1 MEHVILWVNDTQSR
15 VSDTILLHFKSAAS
29 LAKARKKD
37 DQRTS
42 KGQPVPFKH
51 ENLQLENSIRCT
63 IFGFFW
69 NHLRNLLLTLSKF
82 EQIN

>member
-1 MEHVILWVNDTQSR
+1 MLTGKSSDKSFSFFLSQVQDFVNTTMEHVILWVNDTQSR

-42 KGQPVPFKH
+42 KGQPV
-51 ENLQLENSIRCT
+51 
-63 IFGFFW
+63 
-69 NHLRNLLLTLSKF
+69 
-82 EQIN
+82 

>member
-1 MEHVILWVNDTQSR
+1 MQDFVNTTMEHVILWVNDTESR

-42 KGQPVPFKH
+42 KGQPV
-51 ENLQLENSIRCT
+51 
-63 IFGFFW
+63 
-69 NHLRNLLLTLSKF
+69 
-82 EQIN
+82 